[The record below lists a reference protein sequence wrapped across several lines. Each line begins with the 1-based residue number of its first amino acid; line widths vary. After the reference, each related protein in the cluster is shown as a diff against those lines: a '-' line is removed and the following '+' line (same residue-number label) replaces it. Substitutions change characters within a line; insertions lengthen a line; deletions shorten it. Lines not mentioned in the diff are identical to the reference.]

1 MGRPAVSV
9 VLDVLAPVFGIIAL
23 GYLAVR
29 ASLLDTAGVRGV
41 VAFVFNFALPVLLF
55 RSMAGVEL
63 PDRVPWSFLAAF
75 YSASLATYAL
85 GMAVGRWGFRR
96 PADEQ
101 AIFGMAAS
109 FSNTV
114 FLGIPIIL
122 AALGPEATLPVF
134 LIIAFHSATFMPL
147 TVALIHLGRGEAM
160 GVVGQGVTL
169 VRAVVKDPI
178 VMGLLLGLLANL
190 AGLELR
196 GSLDR
201 MAELLGGAA
210 LPAALFAMG
219 ASLAGHPAGSD
230 GAPAS
235 VLAFLKLVV
244 HPALVW
250 VVAVPL
256 LGLEGVW
263 AATAVLMAGMPT
275 AVNTYL
281 FGARYGAA
289 PSVAARAVLVSSAA
303 SLVTLAVLLVALA
316 R

>member
-1 MGRPAVSV
+1 VSV

-23 GYLAVR
+23 GILAVR
-29 ASLLDTAGVRGV
+29 ASLLEAAGVRGV

-55 RSMAGVEL
+55 RSMAGVAL

-75 YSASLATYAL
+75 YSASLTTYAL

-147 TVALIHLGRGEAM
+147 TVALIHLGRGEAR
-160 GVVGQGVTL
+160 GAVGQVVTL

-196 GSLDR
+196 GSVDR

-303 SLVTLAVLLVALA
+303 SLVTLAVLLVAMA

>member
-1 MGRPAVSV
+1 M
-9 VLDVLAPVFGIIAL
+9 VLDVLAPVFGIIGL
-23 GYLAVR
+23 GFLAVR
-29 ASLLDTAGVRGV
+29 VSFLDAAGVRGL

-55 RSMAGVEL
+55 RSMVGVEL
-63 PDRVPWSFLAAF
+63 PPQVPWRFLAAF
-75 YSASLATYAL
+75 YSASLTTYAI
-85 GMAVGRWGFRR
+85 GMAVGRWGFGR

-101 AIFGMAAS
+101 AIFGMAGS

-122 AALGPEATLPVF
+122 TALGPEATLPVF

-160 GVVGQGVTL
+160 GVVGQGATL
-169 VRAVVKDPI
+169 LRAVLRDPI

-190 AGLELR
+190 AGLGLS
-196 GSLDR
+196 GPVDR
-201 MAELLGGAA
+201 MAELLGAA
-210 LPAALFAMG
+210 AMPAALFAMG
-219 ASLAGHPAGSD
+219 ASLAAHPRGND
-230 GAPAS
+230 GAPARA
-235 VLAFLKLVV
+235 LAGLKLVV

-250 VVAVPL
+250 VAAVPVF
-256 LGLEGVW
+256 GLDGVW

-289 PSVAARAVLVSSAA
+289 PTVAARAVLVSSAA
-303 SLVTLAVLLVALA
+303 SAVTLAVLLLA
-316 R
+316 MAG

>member
-1 MGRPAVSV
+1 MGI
-9 VLDVLAPVFGIIAL
+9 LDVLAPVFGVVAL
-23 GYLAVR
+23 GFLAVR
-29 ASLLDTAGVRGV
+29 ASLLDAGGVRGL

-55 RSMAGVEL
+55 RSMATVDL

-75 YSASLATYAL
+75 YTASMATYAL
-85 GMAVGRWGFRR
+85 GFALGRWGFRR
-96 PADEQ
+96 PTDEG

-122 AALGPEATLPVF
+122 TALGPEATLPVF

-147 TVALIHLGRGEAM
+147 TVALIHLGRGEAP
-160 GVVGQGVTL
+160 GFIRQVGTL
-169 VRAVVKDPI
+169 LRAVARDPI

-190 AGLELR
+190 AGVGLP
-196 GSLDR
+196 GPLD
-201 MAELLGGAA
+201 AVAQLLAGAA
-210 LPAALFAMG
+210 MPAALFAMG
-219 ASLAGHPAGSD
+219 ASLAGHPAGTE
-230 GAPAS
+230 GAPAAA
-235 VLAFLKLVV
+235 LAGLKLVV

-250 VVAVPL
+250 VAAVPV
-256 LGLEGVW
+256 LGLDGVW

-303 SLVTLAVLLVALA
+303 SAVTLAVLLGALV